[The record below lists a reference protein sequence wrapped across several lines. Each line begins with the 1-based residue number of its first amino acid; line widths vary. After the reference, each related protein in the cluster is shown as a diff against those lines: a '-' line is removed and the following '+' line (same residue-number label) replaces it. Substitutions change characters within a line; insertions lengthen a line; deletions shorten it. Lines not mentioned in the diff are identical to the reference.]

1 MIWTNIY
8 MCFLMAPTGGP
19 LHNEILAL
27 INSNEPEKVQIK
39 KAMKIIKEK
48 C

>member
-1 MIWTNIY
+1 MIWNSIY
-8 MCFLMAPTGGP
+8 MCFLMTPTGGD
-19 LHNEILAL
+19 LEKELINL
-27 INSNEPEKVQIK
+27 INSNESEKVQIK